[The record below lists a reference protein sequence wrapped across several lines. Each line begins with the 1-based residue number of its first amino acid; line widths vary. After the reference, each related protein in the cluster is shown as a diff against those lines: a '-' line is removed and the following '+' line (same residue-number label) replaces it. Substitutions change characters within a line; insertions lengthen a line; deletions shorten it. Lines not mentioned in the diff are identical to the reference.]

1 MGVENVGCVEHLVSR
16 LTRVI
21 EESDLEAARRNL
33 SLSEETNVETSLN
46 EEQISEVDEEEL
58 GPVDDGEL
66 SPVDEEESSEIDDEE
81 LSPDSEDE
89 FSPVDEEEEEPIDFD
104 DPLVEQALREVNEE
118 DRGDELSQTDEDQ
131 PSEVVEGQIEDAI
144 PAEPHST
151 PPNTQRPK
159 APRAPRARQQ
169 WEKYSFRGK
178 DGRRWTLQRRVPR
191 ERDDTPPNTPLRE
204 DSSGSE
210 EGSPPAKTRRA
221 HPPRTLFF
229 ESSDDEDNPTGVGS
243 VASDLRAA
251 RVNELLNKLDVL
263 YVTYGNIYFN

>member
-1 MGVENVGCVEHLVSR
+1 MENTPDNVENVGGVEHRVPR

-58 GPVDDGEL
+58 GPVD
-66 SPVDEEESSEIDDEE
+66 EEEPSEIDDEE

-89 FSPVDEEEEEPIDFD
+89 LSPVDEEEEEPIDFD
-104 DPLVEQALREVNEE
+104 DPLCEQALREVNEE
-118 DRGDELSQTDEDQ
+118 LRGDELSQTDEDQ
-131 PSEVVEGQIEDAI
+131 PSEVVEGQLEDAI
-144 PAEPHST
+144 PAAQTDQPPST
-151 PPNTQRPK
+151 PPNSRRPK

-178 DGRRWTLQRRVPR
+178 DGKRWTLQRIVPR
-191 ERDDTPPNTPLRE
+191 EREDTPPNTPLRE
-204 DSSGSE
+204 DTSE
-210 EGSPPAKTRRA
+210 SEGSPPAKTRRA

-243 VASDLRAA
+243 VASDFASSSRQ
-251 RVNELLNKLDVL
+251 
-263 YVTYGNIYFN
+263 